1 MKQVTYIL
9 SILLAAFI
17 LGACEK
23 NDMELDL
30 GDAADYRE
38 VPVHFKTNLPLDG
51 IQTRYMLYGSKYPKV
66 TTIQMLCFDS
76 FGLYV
81 GHREATLT
89 SQSAT
94 GQPDYGT
101 FEGHVPEVTAR
112 IHFIG
117 NLTLNFE
124 SAFIGRDENVM
135 MHALETTTYYEGA
148 PMVYWGY
155 HREETPVV
163 MKEWLNSTSPNTVY
177 MLTDRAM
184 VELET
189 DNQGHV
195 VVDDNT
201 IESIES
207 WVISNGNS
215 RGYIA
220 PFNQSD
226 LEDPF
231 SSYYNAA
238 TGNPENVFTDY
249 TAAGRYTAQES
260 KLEPATSPLFLYED
274 ANQQSDNAAQ
284 VVKLILKVK
293 YKNHDLGANHDGVL
307 YQTVAIQNSKNELLR
322 IIRNHRY
329 EVSLGRLPFELGH
342 ERFVD
347 AVNATSFSNNT
358 TVNVAEE
365 VSVLTNGEV
374 EMDVNNGRTSIIYQ
388 DAAQS
393 GQDILIPFSFK
404 DIETNQAPYD
414 PNNPTQRLD
423 MSNFSVTVNS
433 NEGSIAVGS
442 VSMVDYDQSTGIGHI
457 GFRLGSVGE
466 ALQKAVINISDQT
479 YGMSRNINIYTIT
492 EFQFPEAPVLTRVQ
506 GVSRNVK
513 GKVCPTYKL
522 TLKIPSD
529 YPSGLYPIEVLFAT
543 STLNAYSDVSAGTA
557 SGSFGVKVESTSNL
571 RNSTTLTDWNYNAA
585 NWGYYYSHTLYE
597 APGND
602 GEVNIYFDDVRQMR
616 GTQASTVGL
625 FLKIKNFGDV
635 KEVVYSN

>member
-17 LGACEK
+17 LVACEK
-23 NDMELDL
+23 NDMELDP
-30 GDAADYRE
+30 GDAAVYRE
-38 VPVHFKTNLPLDG
+38 VPVRFKTNLPLDG

-94 GQPDYGT
+94 DQPDYGT

-238 TGNPENVFTDY
+238 TGKPENVFTDY

-274 ANQQSDNAAQ
+274 ANQQSDS
-284 VVKLILKVK
+284 VK
-293 YKNHDLGANHDGVL
+293 
-307 YQTVAIQNSKNELLR
+307 E
-322 IIRNHRY
+322 
-329 EVSLGRLPFELGH
+329 
-342 ERFVD
+342 
-347 AVNATSFSNNT
+347 AVN
-358 TVNVAEE
+358 
-365 VSVLTNGEV
+365 
-374 EMDVNNGRTSIIYQ
+374 RQ
-388 DAAQS
+388 
-393 GQDILIPFSFK
+393 
-404 DIETNQAPYD
+404 
-414 PNNPTQRLD
+414 
-423 MSNFSVTVNS
+423 
-433 NEGSIAVGS
+433 
-442 VSMVDYDQSTGIGHI
+442 
-457 GFRLGSVGE
+457 
-466 ALQKAVINISDQT
+466 
-479 YGMSRNINIYTIT
+479 
-492 EFQFPEAPVLTRVQ
+492 VQ
-506 GVSRNVK
+506 GVDDARTKYQDISDNLEIIEKEVKSLGEVSRSMTDSCE
-513 GKVCPTYKL
+513 KVGTAMERL
-522 TLKIPSD
+522 SEAAQTNAAATEETNASIQ
-529 YPSGLYPIEVLFAT
+529 EVLALVNVI
-543 STLNAYSDVSAGTA
+543 SN
-557 SGSFGVKVESTSNL
+557 GSS
-571 RNSTTLTDWNYNAA
+571 
-585 NWGYYYSHTLYE
+585 
-597 APGND
+597 
-602 GEVNIYFDDVRQMR
+602 
-616 GTQASTVGL
+616 
-625 FLKIKNFGDV
+625 
-635 KEVVYSN
+635 